1 MGFPKQIRGDN
12 SRPRSDE
19 TSVPRYMVKDPLFLG
34 VLKIVSVFVS
44 AFFCFLRT
52 TYERTTFHHSNLGTV
67 LFEHQKISH
76 FLIWVW

>member
-34 VLKIVSVFVS
+34 VLKIVS
-44 AFFCFLRT
+44 AFFYFLFT
-52 TYERTTFHHSNLGTV
+52 TPERNNFNHSNLVTV
-67 LFEHQKISH
+67 LFKDQKISH